1 MAFVAPLDELLCI
14 FLQSRPKL
22 TYSDNFANQGSQA
35 CRVSTYSFM
44 DLLQNIFGFLLINAL
59 QVRYGEASFVQGVI
73 QDREPCYPFSD
84 LPGVFDI
91 LWKSSILKEGQD
103 WGHPAAFALDCEV

>member
-1 MAFVAPLDELLCI
+1 MVAA
-14 FLQSRPKL
+14 
-22 TYSDNFANQGSQA
+22 NF
-35 CRVSTYSFM
+35 FM

-59 QVRYGEASFVQGVI
+59 QVRHGEASFVQGVI

-103 WGHPAAFALDCEV
+103 WGHPATFALDYEGEDLFDARMFLDFNLQVCIRWSCF